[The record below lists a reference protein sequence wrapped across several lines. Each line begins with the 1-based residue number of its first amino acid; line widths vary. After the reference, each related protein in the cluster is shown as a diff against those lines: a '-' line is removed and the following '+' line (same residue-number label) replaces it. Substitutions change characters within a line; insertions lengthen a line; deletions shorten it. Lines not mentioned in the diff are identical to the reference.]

1 VVYEQEGSKTARLL
15 IRIIRN
21 LSDFYASRHGSKP
34 LKSAISCAYHM
45 KGNKTA
51 THQVSNVV
59 DDGAG
64 FEVFS
69 PHLLAYFRN
78 KNRSIYVH
86 LFRFLETT

>member
-1 VVYEQEGSKTARLL
+1 
-15 IRIIRN
+15 
-21 LSDFYASRHGSKP
+21 
-34 LKSAISCAYHM
+34 M

-59 DDGAG
+59 DDGYKINDDTGAG